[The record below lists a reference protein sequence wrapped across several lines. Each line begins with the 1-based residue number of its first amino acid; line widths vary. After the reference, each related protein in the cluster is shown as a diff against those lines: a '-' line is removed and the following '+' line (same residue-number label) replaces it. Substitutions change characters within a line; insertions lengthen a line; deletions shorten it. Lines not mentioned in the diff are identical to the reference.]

1 MADALFVR
9 IDGID
14 YELVKTASRKGD
26 KCLDC
31 DLSCGD
37 GKCGAT
43 RLPWTVCMALSI
55 ADENN
60 DFVFRKKTFAS
71 FTVDGSRPVLKNKN
85 KRKNRKKNA
94 EFQTTANTI
103 RTVEFQT
110 TR

>member
-71 FTVDGSRPVLKNKN
+71 FTVDGLQILLATSLVPIVFFFFFKCEAWTFICQL
-85 KRKNRKKNA
+85 
-94 EFQTTANTI
+94 FSLQS
-103 RTVEFQT
+103 
-110 TR
+110 